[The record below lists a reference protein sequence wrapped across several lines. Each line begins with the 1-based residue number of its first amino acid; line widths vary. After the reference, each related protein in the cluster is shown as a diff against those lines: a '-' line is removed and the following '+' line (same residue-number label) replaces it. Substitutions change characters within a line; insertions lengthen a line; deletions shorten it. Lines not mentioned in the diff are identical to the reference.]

1 VANPSAR
8 PLFVIQQSLKMPKVR
23 DAILGKLIKGKTNEE
38 RNQIKI
44 DFDKIKKLQD
54 EAEQRRMLEEWI
66 AKWNLKVEEATKAM
80 QNRLPADIV
89 KDPNS

>member
-23 DAILGKLIKGKTNEE
+23 DTILGKLIKGKTTEE

-44 DFDKIKKLQD
+44 DFDKIKKIQD

-80 QNRLPADIV
+80 QNRLPENITQ
-89 KDPNS
+89 

>member
-1 VANPSAR
+1 MANPKAR
-8 PLFVIQQSLKMPKVR
+8 PVVIMQQVIKVPSVQ
-23 DAILGKLIKGKTNEE
+23 DAILKKLIKGKTTTE

-44 DFDKIKKLQD
+44 DLDKIKKIQD

-80 QNRLPADIV
+80 NNRLPENITQ
-89 KDPNS
+89 